1 MSVGVDLPFLYTLI
15 MFNCLRRRIG
25 PKSVLRKIGYEVLS
39 DESDRDSSTSEDE
52 DPEHI
57 LRLPNKLKF
66 RWVYKIVNFEVVV
79 LHSLTIFRKGG
90 RMDEYLD
97 VDKIFDPSNGG
108 MIEMVQLPD
117 IFLGHPTVRVTVR
130 FQQFA

>member
-1 MSVGVDLPFLYTLI
+1 

-66 RWVYKIVNFEVVV
+66 RLVNKIVNFEVEV

-90 RMDEYLD
+90 CMDEYLD

>member
-1 MSVGVDLPFLYTLI
+1 MFVWSCLLYTLI

-66 RWVYKIVNFEVVV
+66 RLVYKTVNFEVEV

-130 FQQFA
+130 FQQFV

>member
-1 MSVGVDLPFLYTLI
+1 MFVWSCLLYTLI

-66 RWVYKIVNFEVVV
+66 RLVNKIVNFEVEV

>member
-1 MSVGVDLPFLYTLI
+1 MFVWTDFLYTLI

-66 RWVYKIVNFEVVV
+66 RLVNKIANF
-79 LHSLTIFRKGG
+79 
-90 RMDEYLD
+90 
-97 VDKIFDPSNGG
+97 
-108 MIEMVQLPD
+108 
-117 IFLGHPTVRVTVR
+117 
-130 FQQFA
+130 

>member
-1 MSVGVDLPFLYTLI
+1 MFVWTDFLYTLI

-66 RWVYKIVNFEVVV
+66 RLVNKIVNFEVEV

>member
-1 MSVGVDLPFLYTLI
+1 MDLPFLYTLK

-66 RWVYKIVNFEVVV
+66 RWVYKIVNLVVVV

-130 FQQFA
+130 F

>member
-1 MSVGVDLPFLYTLI
+1 MWTDFLYTLI

-66 RWVYKIVNFEVVV
+66 RLVNKIVNFEVEV

-117 IFLGHPTVRVTVR
+117 IFLGHPTVRVTVSA
-130 FQQFA
+130 QQFA

>member
-1 MSVGVDLPFLYTLI
+1 

-66 RWVYKIVNFEVVV
+66 RLVYKIVNFEVEV

>member
-1 MSVGVDLPFLYTLI
+1 MWTAFLNTLI

-66 RWVYKIVNFEVVV
+66 R
-79 LHSLTIFRKGG
+79 
-90 RMDEYLD
+90 
-97 VDKIFDPSNGG
+97 
-108 MIEMVQLPD
+108 
-117 IFLGHPTVRVTVR
+117 
-130 FQQFA
+130 

>member
-1 MSVGVDLPFLYTLI
+1 MFVWTVFLHTLI

>member
-1 MSVGVDLPFLYTLI
+1 MFVWTGFLYTLI

-66 RWVYKIVNFEVVV
+66 RLVNKIVNFEVEV

>member
-1 MSVGVDLPFLYTLI
+1 MLGRTAFLYTLI

>member
-1 MSVGVDLPFLYTLI
+1 MFVWTDFLYTLI

-57 LRLPNKLKF
+57 LRLPNKLKY
-66 RWVYKIVNFEVVV
+66 RLVYKIVNFEVEV

>member
-1 MSVGVDLPFLYTLI
+1 MDLPFLYTLK

-66 RWVYKIVNFEVVV
+66 RWVYKIVNLVVVV